1 MATCKNMNWKI
12 IIIVIWFK
20 NFLFFPPFLPDDNLK
35 LRQRLPI
42 TVHVIISSLFLNFPP
57 FLGNCSLS
65 FLFWGHYFQLCVLR
79 LTYDQVRFPDT
90 MPFFHKKVSWSV
102 GSMKRKVNSFEMYR
116 FNMFVNISDT
126 TQKNNLIN

>member
-1 MATCKNMNWKI
+1 M
-12 IIIVIWFK
+12 
-20 NFLFFPPFLPDDNLK
+20 
-35 LRQRLPI
+35 
-42 TVHVIISSLFLNFPP
+42 
-57 FLGNCSLS
+57 
-65 FLFWGHYFQLCVLR
+65 LR

-90 MPFFHKKVSWSV
+90 MPFFHKKVSKSV